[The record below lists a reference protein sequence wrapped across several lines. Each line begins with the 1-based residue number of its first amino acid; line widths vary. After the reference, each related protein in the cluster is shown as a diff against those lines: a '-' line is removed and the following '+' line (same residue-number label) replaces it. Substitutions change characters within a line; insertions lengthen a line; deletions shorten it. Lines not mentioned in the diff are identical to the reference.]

1 MTGSIKGVQVTPAIA
16 KQHMGVSIESIPV
29 TAVVLVVVVSN
40 RVAGGGGGEDM
51 SDWPAHLQLA
61 LNLSVLLGHMVS
73 SHSPPTTTD
82 HRPE

>member
-29 TAVVLVVVVSN
+29 MAVVLVVLVSN
-40 RVAGGGGGEDM
+40 RVAVGGGGEDM

-61 LNLSVLLGHMVS
+61 LNLSGALGHMVS

-82 HRPE
+82 QSDN

>member
-29 TAVVLVVVVSN
+29 MAVVLVVVVSN

-73 SHSPPTTTD
+73 SHSPPHTTD

>member
-29 TAVVLVVVVSN
+29 MAVVVSN

>member
-29 TAVVLVVVVSN
+29 MAVVSN

-51 SDWPAHLQLA
+51 SDCPAHLQLA

-82 HRPE
+82 LSDN